1 MNDDKAHSMNE
12 AAGGASV
19 LSAGLAGA
27 VASDSECCNYP
38 DPFPLG
44 RVVMP
49 LVRVMERAHI
59 SWAER
64 EEIAWAIQ
72 ECLRQHKSLMDEHE
86 YHRQASCCSQAKT
99 TANVSAKGRAASRP
113 SPEADG

>member
-1 MNDDKAHSMNE
+1 MNMQEPKSN
-12 AAGGASV
+12 AAGGASA

-49 LVRVMERAHI
+49 LVRVMERGHL
-59 SWAER
+59 SWAEL

-86 YHRQASCCSQAKT
+86 YHRQASACCQAKT
-99 TANVSAKGRAASRP
+99 TANKRI
-113 SPEADG
+113 